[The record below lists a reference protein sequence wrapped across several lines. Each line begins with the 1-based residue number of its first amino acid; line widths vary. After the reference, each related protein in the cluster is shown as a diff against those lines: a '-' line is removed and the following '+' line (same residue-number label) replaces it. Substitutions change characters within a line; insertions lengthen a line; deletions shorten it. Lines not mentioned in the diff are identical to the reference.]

1 MRTKHILI
9 RCILIINLFG
19 ALQCLVTD
27 FPPERIAQYREKVK
41 TMFYHAYNGYLNYAY
56 PLDELKPLS
65 CTGMNTWGSFSL
77 TLVDALD
84 TLLIMGNETEFL
96 RAVDLILANVD
107 VDANVNVSVFETNIR
122 VVGGLL
128 SAHMMSGRVKDMD
141 LHSGW
146 PCAGPLLD
154 LAEKFAQ
161 KLLPAFNT
169 ETGMPYGTVNLRYGV
184 DKDETPITCTAGV
197 GTFILEFGTLSR
209 LTGNPIYERVALRAM
224 KSLWG
229 TKSAIGLVGNHIN
242 VQTGIWTATDA
253 GIGAGVDSYFEYL
266 AKGALLF
273 QRPLF
278 MYQFNEYTQAINKYI
293 RKDDWFMW
301 VSMTR
306 GTVNFPVFQSL
317 EAYWPGVLALV
328 GQVEDAA
335 RIMLTYDQ
343 VNKQYGVP
351 PEFYNL
357 PNREAVDK
365 RSGYPLR
372 PEIVE
377 SMMYLYKATD
387 DPHYLHMAASIVE
400 AIEAN
405 TKTSCGYATIK
416 DINKK
421 TLEDRMESFFL
432 AETTKYLYLL
442 FDPENFIHSDG
453 LHARVFDHPAGE
465 CVMYAGGWI
474 FNTEAHPIDPAALYC
489 CGAKRAKDEILIQK
503 FKENIDFVSFLDLND
518 PFLKDLD
525 KKLDEDDL
533 HEEVKELKVK
543 EEHPDDVE
551 NELREL
557 EQHMWEHE
565 EKIRR
570 EKEEDDNNIQVVR
583 KDDKADEYIKNDG
596 EKNSDDGTAEDSR
609 REGEYKEEM
618 NNEVHVDEQDEEVDN
633 MADGNIFVQGVDAQ
647 DVKETR
653 RRRKGK
659 TRRISTLLKGPNDVA
674 SEKEDRE
681 LVKRRIKDLV
691 ESLERLDDA
700 AGQKD
705 EPSNLLKLLGTLG
718 AEYSNLLKASTKL
731 QALASS
737 RRSQM
742 FEKVKKELMSN
753 RVQQLVPINEV
764 VCQDCCVKLDAQ
776 YDSVALRQ
784 MLNMIYSKHV
794 YAKSGFNF
802 VPGPICR
809 EDEKP
814 DLTRNYNST
823 SPDIAKLESEEQ
835 ALDAVDHFNFGTFA
849 YNTLSKE
856 HHELLSSPP
865 RPFLSLLMGMGQVLP
880 RAAFS

>member
-1 MRTKHILI
+1 MRIKHVLLKCIFILNVFG
-9 RCILIINLFG
+9 CFSLI
-19 ALQCLVTD
+19 TD
-27 FPPERIAQYREKVK
+27 FPPERVLQYREKVR
-41 TMFYHAYNGYLNYAY
+41 TMFYHAYNGYLNHAY

-84 TLLIMGNETEFL
+84 TLLIMGNETEFI

-128 SAHMMSGRVKDMD
+128 SAHMMSGRVKNMD

-146 PCAGPLLD
+146 PCAGPLLE

-169 ETGMPYGTVNLRYGV
+169 ETGMPFGTVNLRYGV
-184 DKDETPITCTAGV
+184 DIHETPITCTAGV
-197 GTFILEFGTLSR
+197 GTFILEFGALSR
-209 LTGNPIYERVALRAM
+209 LTGNPIYERVALRAL
-224 KSLWG
+224 KSLWA
-229 TKSAIGLVGNHIN
+229 TKSPIGLVGNHIN
-242 VQTGIWTATDA
+242 VQTGAWTATDA

-278 MYQFNEYTQAINKYI
+278 MYQFNEYSHAINKYI
-293 RKDDWFMW
+293 RKEDWFMW
-301 VSMTR
+301 VSMSR

-343 VNKQYGVP
+343 VNRQYGVP

-387 DPHYLHMAASIVE
+387 DPHYLHMAAGIVDS
-400 AIEAN
+400 IEAN
-405 TKTSCGYATIK
+405 SKTSCGYATIK
-416 DINKK
+416 DINKR

-432 AETTKYLYLL
+432 AETTKYLYLI

-453 LHARVFDHPAGE
+453 SHARVFDHPAGE
-465 CVMYAGGWI
+465 CVVYGGGWI

-489 CGAKRAKDEILIQK
+489 CGAKRTKDELLIQK
-503 FKENIDFVSFLDLND
+503 FRENIDFVSFLDLSD

-525 KKLDEDDL
+525 QKLDEEDL

-543 EEHPDDVE
+543 EEDPEQVETDLREIEQQMWKE
-551 NELREL
+551 NEKKGGED
-557 EQHMWEHE
+557 
-565 EKIRR
+565 RR
-570 EKEEDDNNIQVVR
+570 DQEDDNEDAVQEEEDNKNVEVELESSQGAFEHSIA
-583 KDDKADEYIKNDG
+583 ADFDALREPVEEIKRDVQ
-596 EKNSDDGTAEDSR
+596 STL
-609 REGEYKEEM
+609 
-618 NNEVHVDEQDEEVDN
+618 
-633 MADGNIFVQGVDAQ
+633 VQGVDAQ
-647 DVKETR
+647 TVSSKTR
-653 RRRKGK
+653 RRRKGRK
-659 TRRISTLLKGPNDVA
+659 RRISELLKGPTDVTTEQE
-674 SEKEDRE
+674 EKN
-681 LVKRRIKDLV
+681 LVKERIADLV
-691 ESLERLDDA
+691 DSLRKLDEA
-700 AGQKD
+700 AGRKND
-705 EPSNLLKLLGTLG
+705 PSNLLKLLGTLG
-718 AEYSNLLKASTKL
+718 TEYSNLLKASSKL
-731 QALASS
+731 QALASN
-737 RRSQM
+737 RRPQV
-742 FEKVKKELMSN
+742 FDNVKKKLMSN
-753 RVQQLVPINEV
+753 RVQQLIPINEV
-764 VCQDCCVKLDAQ
+764 VCEGCCVKLDAQ

-784 MLNMIYSKHV
+784 MLNMIYSKHL
-794 YAKSGFNF
+794 YSKNGLAF

-809 EDEKP
+809 EYEKP
-814 DLTRNYNST
+814 DPSKNYNST
-823 SPDIAKLESEEQ
+823 FPDVNILESEEQ
-835 ALDAVDHFNFGTFA
+835 TLDAVDQFIFGTFA

-865 RPFLSLLMGMGQVLP
+865 RPFASFFMGLGQVLP
-880 RAAFS
+880 RHLV